1 MKNRQGPKAVNREPE
16 TWLGKFLA
24 WIEIQPWWVSY
35 PIGLFFLA
43 VLFGTPVGHFTL
55 FAVFFAAFLFFLF
68 VVPLAAFYVRCKQ
81 VPKARRKPGH

>member
-43 VLFGTPVGHFTL
+43 VLFGTPVGHFIL
-55 FAVFFAAFLFFLF
+55 MAAFVAALFMFF
-68 VVPLAAFYVRCKQ
+68 VVVPLAAIF
-81 VPKARRKPGH
+81 GSW